1 MHAHDWA
8 GSATVA
14 DATTT
19 MGATATAAATAT
31 GAGGNITVADATTTM
46 GGTATATATATAT
59 DPAPDPD
66 PDSAAAAAA
75 ATATGA
81 GAAAAAPAASVT
93 TARAPPPRQHVVGEV
108 CRYSRNGTV
117 PKVDVTIKHI
127 EPPLPDDT
135 TEFFTIEFSTG
146 DQRQV
151 TGSELEPTTTT
162 LSPEAAGDR
171 VRASTAQPVTEEVT
185 STTKAF
191 LGSAGPWMRNKIEKG
206 KWPWWACMVEGPTDT
221 AAGLHCKLCHEH
233 APLDFNGERSG

>member
-1 MHAHDWA
+1 MPMTGQGAPPSRMPPQPWA
-8 GSATVA
+8 PPPPPPPQPRAPEGTSPSR
-14 DATTT
+14 
-19 MGATATAAATAT
+19 MPPQPWAAPPPPPPPPPPPTPPPT
-31 GAGGNITVADATTTM
+31 PTPT
-46 GGTATATATATAT
+46 
-59 DPAPDPD
+59 PPP
-66 PDSAAAAAA
+66 PPPPPR
-75 ATATGA
+75 A